1 MPTVLTECDLSYYRS
16 RMAAEL
22 ALAASTGHSDVTR
35 AHRDL
40 AAKYD
45 RLISSTAPESDYLSD
60 LPPGVPAPRP
70 AIHAG

>member
-1 MPTVLTECDLSYYRS
+1 MPNVLTESDLGYYRS

-22 ALAASTGHSDVTR
+22 ALASSTGNSAVTR

-45 RLISSTAPESDYLSD
+45 RLISATAPDSDDLRD
-60 LPPGVPAPRP
+60 LPPGVPAPQP
-70 AIHAG
+70 AMHVG